1 MKTYAH
7 NYIYIHIIFNFICE
21 VHVLYLVSMIH
32 YDTDVS
38 KWFTIMYM
46 YVCVQYLLH

>member
-1 MKTYAH
+1 M
-7 NYIYIHIIFNFICE
+7 
-21 VHVLYLVSMIH
+21 YLVSMIH

-46 YVCVQYLLH
+46 YVCVQISIALTLENNMFTHLSKHDIII